1 MMSRATAMQASRAG
15 EPVGRGGAPA
25 WPGSARGG
33 GRGVTL
39 FELVIAIAL
48 IALLSGTLLLGVGF
62 RRANERRSA
71 AMAVLVGL
79 RMGMT
84 RANATGYPVRMV
96 FDLGEHR
103 VGLEET
109 TQRRVLRSEEPEEGE
124 AEGAEP
130 VSEVE
135 RAAREEA
142 ERILKGPQAP
152 RARFAPVKAF
162 SGDEGEG
169 SAGRSI
175 GAHAR
180 FRSVQTEHDPE
191 PITNGR
197 AYLYIWPRGGT
208 EEAAIQI
215 TDDTGNEGL
224 TVRVSALTGRGRIER
239 GRVSLP
245 EGRGEDDD
253 WSEREEE

>member
-1 MMSRATAMQASRAG
+1 MMSRATATQASRAG
-15 EPVGRGGAPA
+15 EPVGGGGA
-25 WPGSARGG
+25 SARPRADRRGR
-33 GRGVTL
+33 RGVTL

-71 AMAVLVGL
+71 AMVVLVGL

-84 RANATGYPVRMV
+84 RANVTGYPVRMV

-109 TQRRVLRSEEPEEGE
+109 TQRRVLRSEEGEDGEEASTE
-124 AEGAEP
+124 A

-142 ERILKGPQAP
+142 ERVLKGPQPP
-152 RARFAPVKAF
+152 RARFAPVKEF
-162 SGDEGEG
+162 GGDEGEG
-169 SAGRSI
+169 AGRSL

-191 PITNGR
+191 PITEGR

-215 TDDTGNEGL
+215 TDDAGAEGL
-224 TVRVSALTGRGRIER
+224 TVRISALTGRGRIER
-239 GRVSLP
+239 GRVPLP
-245 EGRGEDDD
+245 EGRGEEDD